1 MKVLCI
7 TDCADRA
14 ETELFIRLAQ
24 RVEQFAVMSNPKGR
38 YHGLLLDA
46 GLTVVPLQIH
56 GRLDRQATAL
66 IRETV
71 YSGDYDIVHA
81 FNSRAVT
88 CMLRAARRHRARLLA
103 YRGVT
108 TGVSYGKPEAW
119 MTFLN
124 PRLDGIMC
132 VAEAIREA
140 LLSVRLLWLRLAPE
154 KVITIHKGHELR
166 WYEGEP
172 AALAEFGVPDGA
184 TTLCCISR
192 NSAKK
197 GSLTLL
203 DAFDALPPELNCHL
217 LMIGSVDRNEAVR
230 ARSARCRHPER
241 VHFTGYRNDV
251 INILHAADLLISP
264 SASGEG
270 LPRVVVEAMCVRT
283 PVVATDTGGTRELV
297 LHGETGLLVT
307 PRNAQALTEAIVR
320 TLVDGAGSLRRA
332 EAARERIARDFNAEQ
347 TAANTFAWYQERLA
361 SAP

>member
-14 ETELFIRLAQ
+14 ETELFIRLAR
-24 RVEQFAVMSNPKGR
+24 RVEHLSVMSNPEGR
-38 YHGLLLDA
+38 HHGLLLEA
-46 GLTVVPLQIH
+46 GLAVVPLRI
-56 GRLDRQATAL
+56 RSRFDRHATDL

-140 LLSVRLLWLRLAPE
+140 LLSVRLLWLRLPPD
-154 KVITIHKGHELR
+154 KVTTIHKGHELS
-166 WYEGEP
+166 WYAGEP
-172 AALAEFGVPDGA
+172 TAPAELGVPEGS

-203 DAFDALPPELNCHL
+203 EAFDALPEELDCHL
-217 LMIGSVDRNEAVR
+217 LMIGSVDRNKAVR
-230 ARSARCRHPER
+230 ARSAHCRHPER

-251 INILHAADLLISP
+251 VNILRGADLLISP
-264 SASGEG
+264 SESGEG
-270 LPRVVVEAMCVRT
+270 LPRVVIEAMCVNT
-283 PVVATDTGGTRELV
+283 PVVATDSGGTRELV
-297 LHGETGLLVT
+297 LDGETGLLVA
-307 PRNAQALTEAIVR
+307 PRNAPALTAAITR
-320 TLVDGAGSLRRA
+320 TLLDRAGTLRRA

-347 TAANTFAWYQERLA
+347 TAANTLAWYQERLA